1 MDERHRTLRQAVEW
15 GARPID
21 LAHDY
26 NWPGCLGVSPFAG
39 QDKTIVRH
47 SHECHD
53 DGDADD
59 GDDDDDH
66 DYFNNPCW
74 LLPCPGVCWMWWNSV
89 DFTDSGGSCPLW
101 TSPWTSPTRW
111 IIPRGINLI
120 TVGPPKR
127 EQVVSNNKHL
137 SAPLCQGWAVSFSEG
152 ELHSS
157 TNEFLL
163 SPFPFKEDDHLESI
177 RNLLV
182 T

>member
-53 DGDADD
+53 DGDAADD

-74 LLPCPGVCWMWWNSV
+74 LLPCPGVC
-89 DFTDSGGSCPLW
+89 
-101 TSPWTSPTRW
+101 
-111 IIPRGINLI
+111 
-120 TVGPPKR
+120 
-127 EQVVSNNKHL
+127 
-137 SAPLCQGWAVSFSEG
+137 
-152 ELHSS
+152 
-157 TNEFLL
+157 
-163 SPFPFKEDDHLESI
+163 
-177 RNLLV
+177 
-182 T
+182 